1 MSNFN
6 GKNIIV
12 IIGGGPLGLWVSS
25 QLKIFLGDQIEVFV
39 FEKREQYVR
48 EHILLLKKKY
58 MKTDQISDKD
68 LEDLKQAIVGKTP
81 TKKLEFLL

>member
-25 QLKIFLGDQIEVFV
+25 QLKILLGNQIEVFV

>member
-25 QLKIFLGDQIEVFV
+25 QLKILLGDQIEVFV